1 MDDDARREQCLFSH
15 LGCPRVLATE
25 ECWRS
30 HVSRCR
36 FMPRPAVANI
46 VTTCK
51 TDGRVNIDRFWRRTR
66 NIGAVRA
73 TVKFPCVMIRTQS
86 DLSSPKLELS
96 TFAANKILCPG
107 SKSLEGSLLA
117 LRRLVD
123 MISEVEGSISIVR
136 TKVTNVVGSLA
147 LGCRLDLEEVNRRF
161 PNAVYIDEIFP
172 GLLMRDMQNRASIT
186 VFASGKINIA
196 GLRFTEQILLQ
207 ARLVVAGMYGCRR
220 RGPPIRGAAVKRNK
234 TRP

>member
-1 MDDDARREQCLFSH
+1 MQDDARPEQCLFSH
-15 LGCPRVLATE
+15 LGCPRVLPTE
-25 ECWRS
+25 QTWRA
-30 HVSRCR
+30 HVSRCQ

-123 MISEVEGSISIVR
+123 MISEVEGPVSIVR
-136 TKVTNVVGSLA
+136 TKVTNVVGCLA
-147 LGCRLDLEEVNRRF
+147 LGCHLDLEAVNRRF
-161 PNAVYIDEIFP
+161 PNAVYTKEIFP
-172 GLLMRDMQNRASIT
+172 GLLMKDMQSKASIT

-207 ARLVVAGMYGCRR
+207 ARLVVSGMYGCRR
-220 RGPPIRGAAVKRNK
+220 HGPPVSGAARRNK
-234 TRP
+234 THP